1 MIAYFDTSAF
11 AKLVIDEPGTDE
23 ARAAWRDASRKVSSR
38 LLYVES
44 RAAVARAARSGRT
57 TRRRAISARNVI
69 DDLWQEVTRV
79 DPAEQLI
86 QRAAELSDRHGLRAY
101 DAVHLASCE
110 SVGDDDVVLVAADG
124 NLLSAARSHGLATL
138 RVPH

>member
-11 AKLVIDEPGTDE
+11 AKLVIDEPGSDE
-23 ARAAWRDASRKVSSR
+23 ARVAWRDASRKVSSR

-44 RAAVARAARSGRT
+44 RAAVARAERSGRAA
-57 TRRRAISARNVI
+57 RRQAIAARSVI

-79 DPAEQLI
+79 DPAEPLI

-110 SVGDDDVVLVAADG
+110 SISDDDVVLVASDG
-124 NLLSAARSHGLATL
+124 DLLSAARGHGLATL
-138 RVPH
+138 RVPR